1 MVSDASYLFIWDN
14 QQRRVVASFAIVP
27 AGGDARKVVTD
38 TSHGAIPAHE
48 QDERVS
54 ALRREYPLG
63 RYTFGGGY
71 ASSLE
76 ECVRAFFGM
85 EKDYRHFFEE
95 AMARDEAAAI
105 AERFLNDRYQDP
117 DDHLVV
123 LADAAVEKPY
133 GWVFFYQ
140 SRRYLDTRD
149 FLHRLVG
156 NGPVVVL
163 RDGTVHTLGSALEPE
178 QEIRVFEERLGFLG
192 DA

>member
-1 MVSDASYLFIWDN
+1 MSDANYLFIWDN
-14 QQRRVVASFAIVP
+14 QQHRVVASFAIVP
-27 AGGDARKVVTD
+27 SGGNARKVPID

-76 ECVRAFFGM
+76 ECVQGFFGL

-95 AMARDEAAAI
+95 SMVRDEAAAI
-105 AERFLNDRYQDP
+105 AEGYLNDRYQDP

-123 LADAAVEKPY
+123 LVDAAIKKPY

-140 SRRYLDTRD
+140 SRRYLDTGY
-149 FLHRLVG
+149 FLHQLVG
-156 NGPVVVL
+156 SGPVVVL
-163 RDGTVHTLGSALEPE
+163 RDGTVHTLGSAREPE
-178 QEIRVFEERLGFLG
+178 QEIRDFEVRLGFLG